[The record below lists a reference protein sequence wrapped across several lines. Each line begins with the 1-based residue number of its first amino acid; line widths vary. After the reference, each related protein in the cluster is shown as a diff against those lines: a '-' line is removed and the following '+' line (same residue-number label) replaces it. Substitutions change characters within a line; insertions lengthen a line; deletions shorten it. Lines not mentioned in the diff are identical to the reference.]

1 VRDYLG
7 LQAAFYPYPDTASL
21 YVGLRNGECD
31 FAVSGVEMDP
41 GRAICDTSCPDP
53 SVTPLPELSAADY
66 GQDAYLSRLE
76 QMCCLD
82 YGVPY
87 YQSGFALMSL
97 STGAPTT
104 LITAIVSVAV
114 LNAATP
120 VIIAIIGFGT
130 LMWLLERGVN
140 GKQFH
145 AHDAGI
151 YFAFVA
157 TSTFGFGD
165 MAPVTV
171 PGRLLTVFWTIFTVL
186 SLTAF
191 SGIVSS
197 ALTVGQL
204 STSTIDALN
213 QVTPSQVC
221 LEGSYDLVNRLVA
234 ETFSLPLDQYGQVG
248 GGVMKGSLE
257 TCTRAVIDGTVLV
270 YITDAPLLNWV
281 AFSYINNGAMYVSPT
296 IRANPLSW
304 AFPSGSKIRQG
315 LDSAVISM
323 IVNGTWVQTREALE
337 AYWFGAGVVST
348 TNPPETVNV
357 PTLATALV
365 LVATWLVPVAVRAA
379 RNTHGTHCAPKVGG
393 AGAGKAEDVE
403 AEAPP
408 QPVQSAAAAAA
419 QLAREAANA
428 AERAAA
434 AAEAALAAE
443 EAAAAAAA
451 QRDDGKVP
459 VTEP

>member
-7 LQAAFYPYPDTASL
+7 LEAAFYPYPDTASL

-41 GRAICDTSCPDP
+41 GRAICDVTCPDP
-53 SVTPLPELSAADY
+53 SVLLLPELPAADY

-76 QMCCLD
+76 NMCCLD

-97 STGAPTT
+97 ATGSPTT
-104 LITAIVSVAV
+104 LMTAIVSVQV

-120 VIIAIIGFGT
+120 VLIAIIGFGT
-130 LMWLLERGVN
+130 VMWLLERGVN
-140 GKQFH
+140 GKQFY
-145 AHDAGI
+145 AHDAGV

-165 MAPVTV
+165 MAPVTI

-204 STSTIDALN
+204 STSTIDALS
-213 QVTPSQVC
+213 QVLPSQVC

-234 ETFSLPLDQYGQVG
+234 ETYSLPLNEYGQVV
-248 GGVMKGSLE
+248 GVMLGSLE
-257 TCTRAVIDGTVLV
+257 TCTRAVVDGTALV

-281 AFSYINNGAMYVSPT
+281 AFSYINNGAMYVSPI
-296 IRANPLSW
+296 IRANPLTW

-323 IVNGTWVQTREALE
+323 IVNGTWVEPRAALE
-337 AYWFGAGVVST
+337 NYWFGAGTVSVAT
-348 TNPPETVNV
+348 TPATVNV
-357 PTLATALV
+357 GTLAAALV
-365 LVATWLVPVAVRAA
+365 LVGTWLLPVAVREA
-379 RNTHGTHCAPKVGG
+379 RELRGRRCPPTPVANEG
-393 AGAGKAEDVE
+393 
-403 AEAPP
+403 AEAAPP
-408 QPVQSAAAAAA
+408 APAPSAAAAAA
-419 QLAREAANA
+419 LLAREAANA
-428 AERAAA
+428 AERAAN

-443 EAAAAAAA
+443 EEAAAAAA
-451 QRDDGKVP
+451 RTDGKVP
-459 VTEP
+459 VTEL